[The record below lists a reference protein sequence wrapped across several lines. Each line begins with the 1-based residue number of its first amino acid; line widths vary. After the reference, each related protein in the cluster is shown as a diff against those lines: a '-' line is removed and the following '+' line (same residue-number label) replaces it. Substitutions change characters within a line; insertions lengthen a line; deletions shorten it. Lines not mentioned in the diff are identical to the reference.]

1 LNIQELEQLV
11 YKLVLQALKE
21 LDVNKS
27 NGIPPTTTE
36 SSCCDGACACGSLDL
51 IKQVISESD
60 VRHARMN
67 GAKEICIPQKTI
79 VTCLAAEY
87 ATKQGVVITRK
98 SNFSGTN
105 NL

>member
-1 LNIQELEQLV
+1 MNIKELEQLV
-11 YKLVLQALKE
+11 YKLVLQALKDLE
-21 LDVNKS
+21 VNKAEVV
-27 NGIPPTTTE
+27 PVTE
-36 SSCCDGACACGSLDL
+36 SWCCDGACACGSIDL

-60 VRHARMN
+60 VRQARMN

-79 VTCLAAEY
+79 ITCLAAEY